1 MLSFLAAFLLQPP
14 ALIDQTHCTGT
25 GQAARDLH
33 PIGSGPLRLAT
44 VYCHQG
50 DAVRHGF
57 FDPFISPDGHQV
69 ASLSEFQPRGRL
81 TLLPLSSRTATANVE
96 TNAGTFMRFSVPGG
110 RPFVQWSDDSRFV
123 WAARHRGEP
132 APGGWVTSPL
142 QPIRVF
148 PDGRVASLPPL
159 DHAAGSLDGLLW
171 AGGNG
176 LALAKFGTQGGFY
189 RPERPNPAP
198 TMAIVDAARGRV
210 LQSVL
215 LEQLLSLAGR
225 PVTSASYASVRSAY
239 AVQLPNGRV
248 RALLDVRD
256 NWVLWDQGR
265 APRLVRNLQAASR
278 WGSHGFDGRRLLVM
292 TAPMAAAEARVGF
305 RDRQVF
311 RDRDRFVGQVD
322 LQHRIGRFGDGSPPP
337 LRVLTA
343 RDEPRALSVTLL
355 MCLAFTWLNPHVYL
369 DTVVLLGSVS
379 TRYGDHRIAFALGAM
394 TASCLFFFSLGY
406 GARLARPL
414 FADPKAWRFL
424 DAGIGITMAA
434 LATKLVLE
442 S

>member
-14 ALIDQTHCTGT
+14 ALIDQIHCTGT

-44 VYCHQG
+44 VYCHQE

-57 FDPFISPDGHQV
+57 FDPFISPDGQQV

-148 PDGRVASLPPL
+148 PDGRVASLPSL

-225 PVTSASYASVRSAY
+225 PVTSISYASVRSAY

-278 WGSHGFDGRRLLVM
+278 WGSHAFDGRRLLVM
-292 TAPMAAAEARVGF
+292 RPGVAFAAACGGYHGAC
-305 RDRQVF
+305 
-311 RDRDRFVGQVD
+311 
-322 LQHRIGRFGDGSPPP
+322 P
-337 LRVLTA
+337 
-343 RDEPRALSVTLL
+343 PRAPRKGIWAELYDVDSGRLLWSLERDFDVRDSYATPTISPDGRYALITLEPANSAAR
-355 MCLAFTWLNPHVYL
+355 LALVSMR
-369 DTVVLLGSVS
+369 DGTVIQMLPAPPGSVS
-379 TRYGDHRIAFALGAM
+379 AGFTRGGSALWVQSQGRIAIYRV
-394 TASCLFFFSLGY
+394 TRSQ
-406 GARLARPL
+406 
-414 FADPKAWRFL
+414 
-424 DAGIGITMAA
+424 
-434 LATKLVLE
+434 
-442 S
+442 